1 VQLEES
7 SPPAGRR
14 PAAGQAGIDRGLL
27 CYNAGVQISVRA
39 FASYRE
45 ALGQKQVV
53 LDVSPGATAAQVW
66 EALRARFPALARLP
80 RPMAFAVNDAYVS
93 GDTVVQE
100 RDELVLIPPVSG
112 GDQAQAPHLALV
124 GGPID
129 ITAVLEAVRHPQAGA
144 VVLFL
149 GTVRDNRR
157 GARVDHLEYEAYEAM
172 ALREMERVAAEAA
185 ARWPVR
191 RVAMVHR
198 LGVLQVGDV
207 SVAIA
212 VSAPHRKDAFE
223 AGRFAI
229 DALKQTVPIWKKE
242 VWDGGEVWV
251 GSEPAG

>member
-1 VQLEES
+1 M
-7 SPPAGRR
+7 
-14 PAAGQAGIDRGLL
+14 
-27 CYNAGVQISVRA
+27 QISVRA

-45 ALGQKQVV
+45 AIGQKHVV
-53 LDVSPGATAAQVW
+53 LDIPPGATAAQVW
-66 EALRARFPALARLP
+66 ELLQARFPALARLP
-80 RPMAFAVNDAYVS
+80 RPVAFAVNDAYVG
-93 GDTVVQE
+93 GDTVVRE

-112 GDQAQAPHLALV
+112 GEGPAPHLALV
-124 GGPID
+124 EGPID
-129 ITAVLEAVRHPQAGA
+129 LAAVLEAVRHPQAGA

-157 GARVDHLEYEAYEAM
+157 GARVDHLEYEAYETL
-172 ALREMERVAAEAA
+172 ALREMGRVAAEAA
-185 ARWPVR
+185 ARWPVL

-198 LGVLQVGDV
+198 LGVLQVGEV

-212 VSAPHRKDAFE
+212 VSAPHRRDAFE

-242 VWDGGEVWV
+242 VWEGGEVWV